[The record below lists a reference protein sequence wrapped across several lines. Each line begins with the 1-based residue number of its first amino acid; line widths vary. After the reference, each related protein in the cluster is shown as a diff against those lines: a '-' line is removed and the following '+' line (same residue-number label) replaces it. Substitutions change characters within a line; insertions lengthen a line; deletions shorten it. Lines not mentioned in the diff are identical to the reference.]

1 MQETIDILIDRI
13 VKQSS
18 EIISL
23 KLEISEGVKNA
34 NNLKN
39 QIEIHQG
46 IADDFREK
54 LGEAT
59 DNIKKISQAIE
70 YNAERARR
78 YKHDVEVANKSYNQ
92 IRIAHNSY
100 HDKIGKALNVPRG
113 SYEDFYN
120 EIKVIYDLIE
130 KDRP

>member
-39 QIEIHQG
+39 QIAIYQD
-46 IADDFREK
+46 ILNDF
-54 LGEAT
+54 
-59 DNIKKISQAIE
+59 
-70 YNAERARR
+70 
-78 YKHDVEVANKSYNQ
+78 
-92 IRIAHNSY
+92 
-100 HDKIGKALNVPRG
+100 
-113 SYEDFYN
+113 
-120 EIKVIYDLIE
+120 IE
-130 KDRP
+130 KDIP